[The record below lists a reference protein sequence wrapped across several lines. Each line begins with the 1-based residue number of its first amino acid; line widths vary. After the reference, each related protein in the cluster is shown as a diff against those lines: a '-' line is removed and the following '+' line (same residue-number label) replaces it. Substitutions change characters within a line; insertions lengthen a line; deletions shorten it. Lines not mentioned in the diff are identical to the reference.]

1 MLETIQCEVVKAGAL
16 KAVLQISMMDDI
28 DMKFWSTSLLL
39 NLSMS
44 AEVLKEEIVK
54 SGGVK
59 VLIDL
64 AVNDTDEP
72 QIAIQAAKTLVMLGF
87 LGRKIVL
94 DNIFTSDIHSQKRP
108 SCTDK
113 SVDIV

>member
-1 MLETIQCEVVKAGAL
+1 
-16 KAVLQISMMDDI
+16 
-28 DMKFWSTSLLL
+28 
-39 NLSMS
+39 MS

-72 QIAIQAAKTLVMLGF
+72 QIAMQAAKTLVMLGF
-87 LGRKIVL
+87 LGMHILSSKKTKVMFVVEKMIGTGERSWQPPLKNVL
-94 DNIFTSDIHSQKRP
+94 ITDARLTIFTNIFTSVCRKVVQYKRN
-108 SCTDK
+108 
-113 SVDIV
+113 

>member
-1 MLETIQCEVVKAGAL
+1 MKAGAL

-44 AEVLKEEIVK
+44 AEVLKEEVVK

-87 LGRKIVL
+87 LGMHILIRNYFKVM
-94 DNIFTSDIHSQKRP
+94 
-108 SCTDK
+108 
-113 SVDIV
+113 SVIEKKNGTGGGGGRGVGSLL

>member
-1 MLETIQCEVVKAGAL
+1 
-16 KAVLQISMMDDI
+16 MMDDI
-28 DMKFWSTSLLL
+28 DMKFWATSLLL

-44 AEVLKEEIVK
+44 AEELKEDIVR

-64 AVNDTDEP
+64 AVSDTDEP

-87 LGRKIVL
+87 LGKI
-94 DNIFTSDIHSQKRP
+94 
-108 SCTDK
+108 CTL
-113 SVDIV
+113 